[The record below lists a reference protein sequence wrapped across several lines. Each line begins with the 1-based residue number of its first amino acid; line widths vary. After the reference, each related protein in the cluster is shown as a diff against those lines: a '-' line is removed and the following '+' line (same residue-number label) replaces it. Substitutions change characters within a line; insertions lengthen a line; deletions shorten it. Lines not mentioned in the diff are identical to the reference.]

1 MKKTLIIYASR
12 HGCTEHAVEILQKQ
26 LTGDK
31 KCYNLKEKPKV
42 SLNAYDRI
50 IIGGSIHAGKI
61 QRSVKNFCK
70 RNQQSLL
77 EKQLGLF
84 ICCMDKDKALE
95 QFNNAYP
102 QPLRDHA
109 LAVGLFGGAFYFERM
124 NFVEKAIIKKISGLE
139 ASVNNLNET
148 SIGEFAQQMESGN
161 QKTV

>member
-1 MKKTLIIYASR
+1 M
-12 HGCTEHAVEILQKQ
+12 
-26 LTGDK
+26 
-31 KCYNLKEKPKV
+31 
-42 SLNAYDRI
+42 
-50 IIGGSIHAGKI
+50 
-61 QRSVKNFCK
+61 
-70 RNQQSLL
+70 
-77 EKQLGLF
+77 GLF